1 VKFFK
6 GIGLRVLELIKIWI
20 QELV

>member
-6 GIGLRVLELIKIWI
+6 GIGLRALELIKIWI